1 MIIDRMML
9 QTAISGL
16 LVYLATKEHLVL
28 CIDLRVVHLIVLLQ
42 YILAHDMLLQDIVA
56 VFDND
61 ARLPWHPTYCVRLT
75 LAHVPGLSVL
85 TPA

>member
-1 MIIDRMML
+1 M
-9 QTAISGL
+9 
-16 LVYLATKEHLVL
+16 
-28 CIDLRVVHLIVLLQ
+28 LLQ
-42 YILAHDMLLQDIVA
+42 YILAHDMFLQDIVA